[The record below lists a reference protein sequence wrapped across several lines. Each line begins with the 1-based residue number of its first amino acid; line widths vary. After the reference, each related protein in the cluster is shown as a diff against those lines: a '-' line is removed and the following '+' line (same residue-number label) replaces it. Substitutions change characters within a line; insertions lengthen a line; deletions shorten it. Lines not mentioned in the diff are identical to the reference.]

1 MNSKSLTGTNTGKA
15 GVNHGDNEAAAATAD
30 SVDSIVSPNEC
41 GDINLDE
48 GQARVSGKGND
59 NEKGPEPTL
68 QMKRK
73 ANKIP
78 QPGRGR
84 LKLGP
89 ERVDHLALWMQVAP
103 YSTRCILGTNRFAG
117 AEGNQGKVIGGIL
130 CF

>member
-59 NEKGPEPTL
+59 NKGPEPTL
-68 QMKRK
+68 QMKKK

-78 QPGRGR
+78 QPRRSGLR
-84 LKLGP
+84 LGL
-89 ERVDHLALWMQVAP
+89 ESVNHWVLWMQVAP
-103 YSTRCILGTNRFAG
+103 YSTRHILGTTRFVG
-117 AEGNQGKVIGGIL
+117 AEGSKGKVIGIL